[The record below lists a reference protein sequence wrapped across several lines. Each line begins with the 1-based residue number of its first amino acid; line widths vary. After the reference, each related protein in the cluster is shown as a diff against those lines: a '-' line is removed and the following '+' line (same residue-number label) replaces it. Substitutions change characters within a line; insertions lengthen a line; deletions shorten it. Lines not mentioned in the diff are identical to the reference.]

1 MINSRLQI
9 RLGEHKV
16 QAQCAANVGMREICT
31 VLVGGAFGEGKGGG
45 VGGPGLCV
53 SREQAP

>member
-1 MINSRLQI
+1 MTNSRLQI

-31 VLVGGAFGEGKGGG
+31 VLVGRAFGKEREEGWEAQY
-45 VGGPGLCV
+45 CV
-53 SREQAP
+53 